1 MILGKRDLGRASG
14 NRYPHLDLEVEEG
27 QQLTANWCP
36 GKTIPCRGVWGSLR
50 TVSREVGGG
59 EERQI
64 GGGGRG
70 SRPEKIVDFTPRL
83 GIEVKHEAFG
93 WI

>member
-1 MILGKRDLGRASG
+1 MVPREDYPLQRGLG
-14 NRYPHLDLEVEEG
+14 
-27 QQLTANWCP
+27 Q
-36 GKTIPCRGVWGSLR
+36 LR